1 MQRVNMASHKDTFVF
16 QMALAPPYLCS
27 ILPRLHPKS
36 LIRSVHAPRS
46 TWKTFRSSMLNQVS
60 YISSEDRGEMFEE
73 Q

>member
-46 TWKTFRSSMLNQVS
+46 SLDLENVPVHVESSILYQL
-60 YISSEDRGEMFEE
+60 
-73 Q
+73 